1 MIEYLTEQEVLNMDT
16 NYIIET
22 KNLTKQ
28 YGSQKSVAD
37 LNIHVKRGRIYGLLG
52 RNGAGKTTTM
62 KMLLGLT
69 KPTSGEV
76 KIWGKSLQG
85 NEKKLL
91 PRIGSLIESPGFYP
105 NLTGTENLRIFAT
118 LRGVPN
124 NHAIKDVILSI
135 LVDTFISKISFPMQ
149 PGPEIGSIS
158 DA

>member
-1 MIEYLTEQEVLNMDT
+1 MDT

-118 LRGVPN
+118 LRGGVPY
-124 NHAIKDVILSI
+124 AP
-135 LVDTFISKISFPMQ
+135 T
-149 PGPEIGSIS
+149 
-158 DA
+158 